1 MAKYTRGEARSWA
14 LSSLAGCC
22 GCIMPTFTP
31 DFSDLNEAAIR
42 YDVGMEKELGMSA
55 LLVVSECGTSPSEF
69 RRFTEIVVDEAG
81 DDLVTF
87 LQASQPTE
95 DLTIEAVH
103 MAEQVG
109 IDMVLLCY
117 PQYFYPQSEADVFE
131 LTRRVAGSTG
141 LGTMIFA
148 MNLWN
153 FGRLHPAGFSIDLL
167 DRFVEEIPNV
177 AAIKNEIGI
186 PGAGGMSHVFERYR
200 DQVLV
205 TDPMETNMP
214 AWVPNY
220 GMRFMGTSNYE
231 YFGNAIPQLLDAL
244 GDPAQYDEAMRRWWD
259 LHPARLANAAVTTEI
274 SAGTSTI
281 HRLVWKY
288 QGWLMGLNGG
298 PIRPPHPRINDQQ
311 MLRLRTA
318 AVASGLPVTSD
329 EDVSFFTGRIDVS
342 GRSR

>member
-1 MAKYTRGEARSWA
+1 MAKYAPGEARDWA
-14 LSSLAGCC
+14 LSSLSGCC
-22 GCIMPTFTP
+22 GCVMPTFTA
-31 DFSDLNEAAIR
+31 DFTELDEAAIR
-42 YDVGMEKELGMSA
+42 HDVAMERELGMSSV
-55 LLVVSECGTSPSEF
+55 LVVSEGGTTVPEL

-87 LQASQPTE
+87 IQASQPTE
-95 DLTIEAVH
+95 QLTIDAVA
-103 MAEQVG
+103 MAEEAG

-117 PQYFYPQSEADVFE
+117 PQYFYPRTEDDVVAM
-131 LTRRVAGSTG
+131 TRRVAESTG

-177 AAIKNEIGI
+177 AAIKNEVGI
-186 PGAGGMSHVFERYR
+186 PGAGGISHVFERYG

-214 AWVPNY
+214 AWVTNY

-231 YFGNAIPQLLDAL
+231 YFGSEIPRLLKAL
-244 GDPAQYDEAMRRWWD
+244 ADPESYDEAMRRWWE
-259 LHPARLANAAVTTEI
+259 LHPARLANAAVTAEI
-274 SAGTSTI
+274 SAGTSTV

-288 QGWLMGLNGG
+288 QGWLMGMNGG
-298 PIRPPHPRINDQQ
+298 PLRPPHPRINDQQ
-311 MLRLRTA
+311 MQRLRSA
-318 AVASGLPVTSD
+318 ALASGLPVTD
-329 EDVSFFTGRIDVS
+329 DDDAAFFVGRTG
-342 GRSR
+342 GRR

>member
-1 MAKYTRGEARSWA
+1 MAKYAAGDARSWA
-14 LSSLAGCC
+14 LDSLSGCC
-22 GCIMPTFTP
+22 GCVMPTFTA
-31 DFSDLNEAAIR
+31 DLADLDEAAIR
-42 YDVGMEKELGMSA
+42 HDVAMEKQFGMSA
-55 LLVVSECGTSPSEF
+55 VLVVSECGTTDAEF
-69 RRFTEIVVDEAG
+69 RRFCEIVVDEAG

-95 DLTIEAVH
+95 ALTIEAAQ
-103 MAEQVG
+103 MAEEVG

-117 PQYFYPQSEADVFE
+117 PQYFYPTTEDDVFG
-131 LTRRVAGSTG
+131 LTQRVAQSTS

-186 PGAGGMSHVFERYR
+186 PGAGGISHVFERYSQ
-200 DQVLV
+200 QVLV

-214 AWVPNY
+214 AWVSNY

-231 YFGNAIPQLLDAL
+231 YFGGEVPRLLRELSDPSTYDA
-244 GDPAQYDEAMRRWWD
+244 AMRRWWE
-259 LHPARLANAAVTTEI
+259 LHPARLANAAVTSEI
-274 SAGTSTI
+274 SAGTSTV

-288 QGWLMGLNGG
+288 QGWLMGFNGG

-311 MLRLRTA
+311 MQRLRSA
-318 AVASGLPVTSD
+318 AIASGLPVTGDDD
-329 EDVSFFTGRIDVS
+329 EAFFRGRVG
-342 GRSR
+342 GRR